1 MNGFTMLILL
11 GLMFTLLL
19 FVGIPLLIMVFGVI
33 GGTIGAL

>member
-11 GLMFTLLL
+11 GLMLTLLI

-33 GGTIGAL
+33 GGTISSL